1 MEQFLDTFMHH
12 WFWGS
17 EEAIFLA
24 TFFAGIVVSAI
35 CYRLSVVFN
44 DEWIYAAPIFF
55 FFLCLTIVRIVVTYC
70 LDFVEK
76 EPVFAE
82 GLSSTASGMLVSYLI
97 MISLIVVYFKRL
109 RLINNDP
116 YWFL

>member
-35 CYRLSVVFN
+35 CYHLSVVFN
-44 DEWIYAAPIFF
+44 DEWIYATPIFF
-55 FFLCLTIVRIVVTYC
+55 FFLAPSSPSERNRPAALPMNGPT
-70 LDFVEK
+70 LWWPSGK
-76 EPVFAE
+76 
-82 GLSSTASGMLVSYLI
+82 LSHLSHL
-97 MISLIVVYFKRL
+97 
-109 RLINNDP
+109 
-116 YWFL
+116 

>member
-24 TFFAGIVVSAI
+24 TFFAGIIVSAI
-35 CYRLSVVFN
+35 SYHLSVVFN
-44 DEWIYAAPIFF
+44 NERIYAAPVFF
-55 FFLCLTIVRIVVTYC
+55 FLLCLTIVRIVVTYC
-70 LDFVEK
+70 LDFVAK

-82 GLSSTASGMLVSYLI
+82 GLSDTASGMFLSYVI